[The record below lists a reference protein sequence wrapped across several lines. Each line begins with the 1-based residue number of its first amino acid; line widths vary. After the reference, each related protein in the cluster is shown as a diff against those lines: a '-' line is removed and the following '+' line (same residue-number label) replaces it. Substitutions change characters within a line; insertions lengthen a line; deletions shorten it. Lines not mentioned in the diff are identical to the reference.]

1 MTVGAV
7 ILAAGQSRRFG
18 SDKRVHLLAAT
29 VAVYQAAFEEVR
41 LVLRPT
47 DTDLLSQLDI
57 TLRSGDDVVRAQ
69 DAHLGMGHSLSAG
82 VEGLADKGWQS
93 LVIALGDMPYV
104 REATLR
110 LLIERLAAATPP
122 TIVRPVYTGTGVGN
136 GEAGQPVGFT
146 ADYLPKLATLTGD
159 AGARAL
165 IREANTALI
174 TLETDDTGVLID
186 VDRPELLR

>member
-1 MTVGAV
+1 MTIGAV

-29 VAVYQAAFEEVR
+29 VAVYQAAFEEIR

-47 DTDLLSQLDI
+47 DTDLTSQLGI
-57 TLRSGDDVVRAQ
+57 TLRPGDDLVRAR

-82 VEGLADKGWQS
+82 VAGLADKGWRGV
-93 LVIALGDMPYV
+93 VIALGDMPYV
-104 REATLR
+104 REATLLR
-110 LLIERLAAATPP
+110 LIERLAAATPP
-122 TIVRPVYTGTGVGN
+122 AIVRPVYHANGN

-186 VDRPELLR
+186 VDRPEVLR